1 MGITERR
8 QRQKEEVRTG
18 ILRAAWQLVTTEG
31 WASLSIR
38 RIADAIE
45 YSVPVIYD
53 HFDNKE
59 AILHEFM
66 KEGFVLMAEDLQK
79 AKDTAT
85 DPADQL
91 GAIGQAYWDFAFN
104 NKEYYQLMFG
114 VGMITCE
121 VVKQTPEIQLFA
133 GTILST
139 IEQLI
144 AQNKTS
150 NIDPFLKY
158 HSFWSTLHGLVS
170 INMMGKS
177 TAPPNMAQLVLKDA
191 MCNFVKALKE

>member
-8 QRQKEEVRTG
+8 QRQKEEVRSA
-18 ILRAAWQLVTTEG
+18 ILQAARQLVTTEG

-59 AILHEFM
+59 AILHELT
-66 KEGFVLMAEDLQK
+66 KEGFIMLAGSLQK

-85 DPADQL
+85 DPAAQL
-91 GAIGQAYWDFAFN
+91 GAIGQAYWDFAFSH
-104 NKEYYQLMFG
+104 KAYYQLMFG

-121 VVKQTPEIQLFA
+121 VVKQTPEIQQYA
-133 GTILST
+133 SVIYST
-139 IEQLI
+139 IEALL
-144 AQNKTS
+144 ARNNS
-150 NIDPFLKY
+150 RNIDPMLKY

-170 INMMGKS
+170 ISLTGIS
-177 TAPPNMAQLVLKDA
+177 TAPPAMTQQVLNDV

>member
-8 QRQKEEVRTG
+8 QRQKEEVRSA

-53 HFDNKE
+53 HFENKE

-66 KEGFVLMAEDLQK
+66 KEGFVLLADHLQK
-79 AKDTAT
+79 AKDTST
-85 DPADQL
+85 DPAAQL
-91 GAIGQAYWDFAFN
+91 GAIGHAYWDFAFSH
-104 NKEYYQLMFG
+104 KEYYQLMFG

-121 VVKQTPEIQLFA
+121 VVKQTPEIQRFA
-133 GTILST
+133 GVILYTIKD
-139 IEQLI
+139 LI
-144 AQNKTS
+144 AHSPVPDTN
-150 NIDPFLKY
+150 PMLKY

-170 INMMGKS
+170 INIMGQS
-177 TAPPNMAQLVLKDA
+177 IAPEEMSQLVLE
-191 MCNFVKALKE
+191 L